1 MENINSK
8 RDCLE
13 CKYQKLF
20 NEIKIGVYESSP
32 DDKIIDINPYG
43 YIMLGYNSLE
53 EIKGLNIRETLY
65 YNPKERDNFIERVER
80 IGFLKNFEITL
91 KRKDGNKLIVSETSF
106 VNKDKDGNVI
116 SYFGIIKDI
125 TDSKSTEVQL
135 KEYVETLADLNRQ
148 LVKSETELKKSN
160 AAKDKFFSI
169 IAHDLR
175 APFTSLLGLTEFLV
189 EDIDNLNNDDVKNFA
204 ERINIASKGIY
215 NLVENLLYWSR
226 LQTGVT
232 QFQPLFFDINILIEE
247 IISTIIGISV
257 KKKISINNNVPE
269 GTKVFGDKNM
279 IYSVVQNLLSNALKF
294 TNTKGNIDI
303 LIAKEEKQKLY
314 ISVKDSGMGI
324 PEKDLPKLF
333 RIDTHYSTKGTG
345 EEKGTGLGLIL
356 CKELIEK
363 NGGEILVESK
373 VDEGSKFTF
382 SIPIV
387 EKK

>member
-1 MENINSK
+1 MEKINEK
-8 RDCLE
+8 DDCLK

-43 YIMLGYNSLE
+43 YMMLGYNSLE
-53 EIKGLNIRETLY
+53 EIRGSNIRETMY

-80 IGFLKNFEITL
+80 IGFLKNFEIEL
-91 KRKDGNKLIVSETSF
+91 KRKDGKKLVVSETSF
-106 VNKDKDGNVI
+106 VNKDNKGNII

-125 TDSKSTEVQL
+125 TDTKSTELQL

-232 QFQPLFFDINILIEE
+232 QFHPLYFDINVLIEE

-269 GTKVFGDKNM
+269 GTKVYGDKNM

-303 LIAKEEKQKLY
+303 IIEKTENNKIY

-333 RIDTHYSTKGTG
+333 RIDTHYTTKGTG

-356 CKELIEK
+356 CKELVEK
-363 NGGEILVESK
+363 NGGEITVESK
-373 VDEGSKFTF
+373 VNDGSKFTF
-382 SIPIV
+382 SIPLS
-387 EKK
+387 EKE